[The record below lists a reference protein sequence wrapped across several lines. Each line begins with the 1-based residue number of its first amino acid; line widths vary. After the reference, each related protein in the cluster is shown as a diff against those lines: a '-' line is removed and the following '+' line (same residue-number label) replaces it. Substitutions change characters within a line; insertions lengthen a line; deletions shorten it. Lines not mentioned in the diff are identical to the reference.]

1 MKNILSLDG
10 GGVRTYFPLRIL
22 NEIENRTDKS
32 ISDLFDY
39 MTGVSAGSLITSL
52 LLVKDVNGAQKY
64 TTSHIINIFTKECRN
79 IFYYTYLGRC
89 KNLWGLIGPKYT
101 NENFSK
107 VLLEYFRDGEKEMTL
122 SSLRKPNCIIT
133 YDINYSKPYFF
144 NSLENPDITV
154 RDCILASTAAPTYF
168 YPYSFE
174 LNKDPNRHLFVD
186 GGVVTNNPSEICFLK
201 ALEQYGSEG
210 IGQEHFMTLSLGTGY
225 NPNTSNITNSY
236 FGLYS
241 WSYNILDII
250 FSANSNSQSSE
261 LSILNKI
268 LLRENN
274 KNKFHRINIPIKDYI
289 YLDDIYKF
297 DLMCKIMDDWILK
310 NELEI
315 NRLCEKLLY
324 NINHKNYFIVSN
336 SLSNLNHREQDINQ
350 Q

>member
-22 NEIENRTDKS
+22 NEIENRTNMS

-52 LLVKDVNGAQKY
+52 LLIKDTNSAQKY
-64 TTSHIINIFTKECRN
+64 TTSHIIDIFTKECQN
-79 IFYYTYLGRC
+79 IFYYTYFGRC
-89 KNLWGLIGPKYT
+89 KNLWGLLGPKYT
-101 NENFSK
+101 NKNFTK
-107 VLLEYFRDGEKEMTL
+107 ILLEYFGEMTL
-122 SSLRKPNCIIT
+122 SDLRKPNCIIT

-144 NSLENPDITV
+144 NSLENPNIPV
-154 RDCILASTAAPTYF
+154 RDSILASTAAPTYF
-168 YPYSFE
+168 YPHSFKI
-174 LNKDPNRHLFVD
+174 NSDPNEHLFVD

-201 ALEQYGSEG
+201 ALEQYSSE
-210 IGQEHFMTLSLGTGY
+210 EHFFTLSLGTGY
-225 NPNTSNITNSY
+225 NPNTNNITNSY

-250 FSANSNSQSSE
+250 FSANSNSQSTE
-261 LSILNKI
+261 LFILNKI

-274 KNKFHRINIPIKDYI
+274 KNKFHRINIPIKDLI
-289 YLDDIYKF
+289 YLDDVYKF
-297 DLMCKIMDDWILK
+297 DLMCKIMDDWIVK

-324 NINHKNYFIVSN
+324 NVNHKNSFIISK
-336 SLSNLNHREQDINQ
+336 NHNNTN
-350 Q
+350 